1 MPDVKKMLPKRRRD
15 HSTEETPD
23 TETGQTLK
31 RRSERGKHVVR
42 NNPVEEEPSPENPIE
57 IESPSGAIKRAD
69 IHKHAP
75 SPLSRFLLSFFFDG
89 KEKKPGG
96 LLGWLRFIR
105 SSNQENL
112 LGYIPVSIFAS
123 LSLLTLGLY
132 PYIWF
137 AQNVRA
143 FISLS
148 LEKIEE
154 RSLRR
159 YAVMGFFVQSLLF
172 LSIAMALWGEVADS
186 PLHFEYALRF
196 AFFYAFLSLF
206 VLLPIR
212 SFLYFG
218 LRWNLR
224 RAVAA
229 WDHSRIM
236 VPRTMPSW
244 WKLFLFGS
252 LYLQHH
258 INRVIGLGMPG
269 FADAEELRE
278 SLPFLEWLGGY
289 LTGFDD
295 SVSKGRR

>member
-1 MPDVKKMLPKRRRD
+1 MLPKRRPD
-15 HSTEETPD
+15 HFIIEEAQGEETA
-23 TETGQTLK
+23 QTLK
-31 RRSERGKHVVR
+31 RRSKRRKRAVLEDSA
-42 NNPVEEEPSPENPIE
+42 EEELLNANVV
-57 IESPSGAIKRAD
+57 ESSAGVVKRAD
-69 IHKHAP
+69 IHKHTP
-75 SPLSRFLLSFFFDG
+75 SPLWGSLLSVFFTG
-89 KEKKPGG
+89 KEGEHRSFW
-96 LLGWLRFIR
+96 GWLRFLR
-105 SSNQENL
+105 SANQENL
-112 LGYIPVSIFAS
+112 LGYIPILIFAS
-123 LSLLTLGLY
+123 LSVLTLGLY

-143 FISLS
+143 FVSLS

-159 YAVMGFFVQSLLF
+159 YAVMGFFVQLLLF
-172 LSIAMALWGEVADS
+172 SSIAMIIWERLTDS

-212 SFLYFG
+212 SFLYLG

-229 WDHSRIM
+229 WDNSHIM
-236 VPRTMPSW
+236 LPRTMPSW

-289 LTGFDD
+289 LTGFNDP
-295 SVSKGRR
+295 VSKGKR